1 MTYLPYLV
9 GFDTE
14 TTGVSVFD
22 DRIVTASIVY
32 VDPVG
37 EIIQNYEWLINPG
50 IEIAE
55 GASDVHGITT
65 DHAKEFGSDPVQS
78 IYDIASTLAYFM
90 SNSVPVVAYNGAF
103 DFSLL
108 EYEIKRHLGG
118 HGYTGFSSFFETREI
133 PKMLIDPYVIDK
145 HVDRYRPG
153 KRTLSVSSEFY
164 GISLEN
170 AHASYDDC
178 LAAVGVA
185 RALWDRFTDL
195 KDGPLDELWDA
206 QVMWYADQQKGLADY
221 FEKQGKELSDPINT
235 EWPIRSEPNDR
246 TESE

>member
-14 TTGVSVFD
+14 TTGVNVFE

-37 EIIQNYEWLINPG
+37 NIIDNYEWLVNPG
-50 IEIAE
+50 IDIAD
-55 GASDVHGITT
+55 GAAEVHGITT
-65 DHAKEFGSDPVQS
+65 EHAKEFGADPAVS
-78 IYDIASTLAYFM
+78 VYGVASTLAYFM
-90 SNSVPVVAYNGAF
+90 SSGVPVVAYNGAF

-108 EYEIKRHLGG
+108 EYEIQRHLSTS
-118 HGYTGFSSFFETREI
+118 GYSGFSSFFTSRET
-133 PKMLIDPYVIDK
+133 PKMLIDPYVLDNSYDK
-145 HVDRYRPG
+145 YRPG
-153 KRTLSVSSEFY
+153 GRTLTKTSEFY

-185 RALWDRFTDL
+185 RALWDRFERLQNAPMD
-195 KDGPLDELWDA
+195 DLWDK
-206 QVMWYADQQKGLADY
+206 QVEWYAEQQNSLAEY
-221 FEKQGKELSDPINT
+221 FEKQGKTLDDPINT
-235 EWPIRSEPNDR
+235 EWPIRRRIDSV
-246 TESE
+246 